1 MLRTFSHLIQ
11 SGTKPQC
18 LFRFGLI
25 TIYTPY
31 PGKANHRS
39 RIELA
44 ASRGNLM
51 LVVPALLLFVLAQ
64 RHIMQAFVYSTK

>member
-1 MLRTFSHLIQ
+1 M
-11 SGTKPQC
+11 
-18 LFRFGLI
+18 I